1 MRGARQ
7 TGRSW
12 TTGPSRAAR
21 AVVGVAM
28 GAMAAAGAIGLIGC
42 TVGSGS
48 GSAKGSLWVTGCN
61 GDTNFGGA
69 GVVAG
74 VPQPYDLQPT
84 FFAGEP
90 IEDLATGSTHRN
102 RLIIRMQGT
111 GLATQYNDTL
121 YFDIENS
128 YEVAR
133 CVRGSTMGGTQD
145 WKTMEPLYNNQ
156 SSILWCDWSGH
167 AFTDGGAGDGGINP
181 GSPDAGASL
190 DGGMSVMAQYPR
202 IRITP
207 DTDLRSSLALL
218 SSCPAANVSADAS
231 ETPPVPPSPTPA
243 DVSWIEFQNFGS
255 AEQSTL
261 TADMRS
267 PVESTFVINYGER
280 LHANFHVVLQDAQ
293 VITAVETNQP
303 APAPLVGGTLDGY
316 FDFDLER
323 GRAAQAFP

>member
-1 MRGARQ
+1 MGARQ

-12 TTGPSRAAR
+12 RTGSSRAALT
-21 AVVGVAM
+21 AVGVAM
-28 GAMAAAGAIGLIGC
+28 GATVLIGC
-42 TVGSGS
+42 TIGNGS
-48 GSAKGSLWVTGCN
+48 GSAKGSLWVTGCD

-111 GLATQYNDTL
+111 GLATQYNDTV

-128 YEVAR
+128 YEIAR
-133 CVRGSTMGGTQD
+133 CVRGRTIGGQPD
-145 WKTMEPLYNNQ
+145 WKQVEPLYNNQ
-156 SSILWCDWSGH
+156 TPITWCDWSGN
-167 AFTDGGAGDGGINP
+167 AFSDGGVADGGVNP
-181 GSPDAGASL
+181 GSPDAGASA

-218 SSCPAANVSADAS
+218 ASCPMANVSADAS
-231 ETPPVPPSPTPA
+231 STLT
-243 DVSWIEFQNFGS
+243 DVSWIEFQNFGA
-255 AEQSTL
+255 AEESNL
-261 TADMRS
+261 APDMRDQ
-267 PVESTFVINYGER
+267 VQSTFVINYGER
-280 LHANFHVVLQDAQ
+280 LRANFHLVLQDGQ
-293 VITAVETNQP
+293 VITAIETNQP

>member
-1 MRGARQ
+1 VTGARQ
-7 TGRSW
+7 TDQSRQ
-12 TTGPSRAAR
+12 TGPSRAAL
-21 AVVGVAM
+21 AAVGVAM
-28 GAMAAAGAIGLIGC
+28 GAMGAMGLVGC

-61 GDTNFGGA
+61 DDTNYGG
-69 GVVAG
+69 GDAG
-74 VPQPYDLQPT
+74 VPESYDLQPT

-90 IEDLATGSTHRN
+90 IEDLASGSTHRN

-145 WKTMEPLYNNQ
+145 WKNIELLYDQ
-156 SSILWCDWSGH
+156 KPITWCDWSGN
-167 AFTDGGAGDGGINP
+167 AFTDGGAVDGGINP

-231 ETPPVPPSPTPA
+231 YKGA

-255 AEQSTL
+255 AEQSNL
-261 TADMRS
+261 TPDMRS
-267 PVESTFVINYGER
+267 LVESTFVINYGER
-280 LHANFHVVLQDAQ
+280 LRANFHLVLEDGQ
-293 VITAVETNQP
+293 VITAVETNQS

>member
-1 MRGARQ
+1 MTGAPRIKLAWA
-7 TGRSW
+7 S
-12 TTGPSRAAR
+12 GPSHASLAAL
-21 AVVGVAM
+21 GVAM
-28 GAMAAAGAIGLIGC
+28 GAMSLVGC

-48 GSAKGSLWVTGCN
+48 GSAKGSLWVTGCD

-133 CVRGSTMGGTQD
+133 CVRGRTIGGQPD
-145 WKTMEPLYNNQ
+145 WKKMEPLYNQ
-156 SSILWCDWSGH
+156 TSIVWCDWSGN
-167 AFTDGGAGDGGINP
+167 AFTDGGAVDGGVNP
-181 GSPDAGASL
+181 GAPDAGASL
-190 DGGMSVMAQYPR
+190 DGGMSVMAQFPR

-207 DTDLRSSLALL
+207 DTDLRSSLAFL
-218 SSCPAANVSADAS
+218 SSCPMANVTADAS
-231 ETPPVPPSPTPA
+231 GTGT

-255 AEQSTL
+255 AEQSDL
-261 TADMRS
+261 TPEMRGK
-267 PVESTFVINYGER
+267 VDTTFVINYGER
-280 LHANFHVVLQDAQ
+280 LRANFHLVLQDGQ
-293 VITAVETNQP
+293 VITAIETNQP
-303 APAPLVGGTLDGY
+303 APAPLVGGSLDGY

>member
-1 MRGARQ
+1 VTRSRQ
-7 TGRSW
+7 PGGNW
-12 TTGPSRAAR
+12 TPGPSRAALT
-21 AVVGVAM
+21 AVGVAI
-28 GAMAAAGAIGLIGC
+28 GAMALIGC

-48 GSAKGSLWVTGCN
+48 GSVKGSLWVTGCD
-61 GDTNFGGA
+61 GDTNFGG
-69 GVVAG
+69 GDAG
-74 VPQPYDLQPT
+74 VPASYDLQPT

-90 IEDLATGSTHRN
+90 IEDLASGSTHRN

-133 CVRGSTMGGTQD
+133 CVRGRTIGGQPD
-145 WKTMEPLYNNQ
+145 WKQIELLYDQ
-156 SSILWCDWSGH
+156 TQITWCDWSGN
-167 AFTDGGAGDGGINP
+167 AFSDGGEADGGVNP

-190 DGGMSVMAQYPR
+190 DGGMSVMAQFPR

-218 SSCPAANVSADAS
+218 SSCPAANISADAS
-231 ETPPVPPSPTPA
+231 DSGS

-255 AEQSTL
+255 AEESNL
-261 TADMRS
+261 TPDMRDQ
-267 PVESTFVINYGER
+267 VKSTFVINYGER
-280 LHANFHVVLQDAQ
+280 LRANFHLVLQDGQ

-323 GRAAQAFP
+323 GRPAQVFP

>member
-1 MRGARQ
+1 MTGAPRIKLA
-7 TGRSW
+7 W
-12 TTGPSRAAR
+12 AIGPSHASLAAL
-21 AVVGVAM
+21 GVAM
-28 GAMAAAGAIGLIGC
+28 GAISLVGC

-48 GSAKGSLWVTGCN
+48 GSAKGSLWVTGCD

-145 WKTMEPLYNNQ
+145 WKTIEPLYNQ
-156 SSILWCDWSGH
+156 TPVVWCDWSGN
-167 AFTDGGAGDGGINP
+167 AFTDGGAVDGGVNP
-181 GSPDAGASL
+181 GAPDAGASL
-190 DGGMSVMAQYPR
+190 DGGMSVMAQFPR

-218 SSCPAANVSADAS
+218 SSCPMANVTADAS
-231 ETPPVPPSPTPA
+231 GTGT

-255 AEQSTL
+255 AEESDL
-261 TADMRS
+261 TPDMRDQ
-267 PVESTFVINYGER
+267 VLSTFVINYGER
-280 LHANFHVVLQDAQ
+280 LRANFHLVLQDGQ
-293 VITAVETNQP
+293 VITAIETNQP

>member
-1 MRGARQ
+1 VTGARH
-7 TGRSW
+7 TGW
-12 TTGPSRAAR
+12 NWKAGPSRATR
-21 AVVGVAM
+21 AAVGVAI
-28 GAMAAAGAIGLIGC
+28 GAMAAIGAIGAIGLVGC

-61 GDTNFGGA
+61 DDTNYGGGDV
-69 GVVAG
+69 GVAE
-74 VPQPYDLQPT
+74 PYDLQPT

-90 IEDLATGSTHRN
+90 IEDLASGSTHRN

-128 YEVAR
+128 YEIAR

-145 WKTMEPLYNNQ
+145 WKNVELLYNQ
-156 SSILWCDWSGH
+156 APVVWCDWSGN
-167 AFTDGGAGDGGINP
+167 AFTDGGAMDGGINP
-181 GSPDAGASL
+181 GSPDASASL

-231 ETPPVPPSPTPA
+231 DNGA
-243 DVSWIEFQNFGS
+243 DISWIEFQNFGS
-255 AEQSTL
+255 AEQSNL
-261 TADMRS
+261 TPDMRGL
-267 PVESTFVINYGER
+267 VESTFVINYGER
-280 LHANFHVVLQDAQ
+280 LRANFHLVLQDAQ
-293 VITAVETNQP
+293 VIQAVETNQP